1 MKSPNMMSTTG
12 RIPVIAAPSP
22 IPEIPASEIGAS
34 ITRSGPNSSTSPER
48 TLNGVPASAT
58 SSPTMKTEAS
68 RRISSASASF
78 TACDS
83 VSSRVPGWAATALGE
98 DMLVDL
104 ALVRERRGER
114 ELDARVDLLLRLGP
128 DLREH
133 LGRDALLL
141 QPFGEQLDR
150 IAPGLPLRFLR
161 FGAVVAA
168 VDVAD
173 VVTVKA
179 VGVQHQERG
188 PVPTPGALDGKLG
201 SVEHG
206 ADVLAVDLL
215 RWDSERLPAR
225 YEVAGGRLG
234 VVRVFVIEVVFAGV
248 DHRQLP
254 ERRHV
259 HHLVEDALPERAL
272 AEEADRDLV
281 GATHLRGHRCARRD
295 SRRPGDDRVRA
306 EVPVLVVGDV
316 HRAAL
321 AAAIA
326 SLLAEQLGEHAIGRG
341 ALREAVTVTAMR
353 AGDVVV
359 LAERHT
365 DADGDGFLADVEMRE
380 ARHLRTA
387 VELVDALFEGTNRR
401 HPAVRV
407 EPPLDRGI
415 GRELRLPHS
424 AHVAAPAGTPDI
436 WASTSKR
443 TAKSLSSRP
452 IPRAAVRNSFVIA
465 VVGNGTSSSRPS
477 SRARFMSFCIMFT
490 SNHASSGCSRTNGPR
505 YATIGDATTLASS
518 TSTAVSRGMPL
529 FSASST
535 PSLNASICTA
545 RLRFVAIFIVTAA
558 PFGPTWKTFG
568 PIASRIGFTRANTS
582 ASPPTITDSFPCSSV
597 MTEPDTGASSI
608 CAPSSAT
615 FSAIARVLAR
625 VVVDMS
631 T

>member
-1 MKSPNMMSTTG
+1 MTSVMKSPNMMSTTG

-22 IPEIPASEIGAS
+22 IPEIPASEIGES

-104 ALVRERRGER
+104 VLVRVRRGER
-114 ELDARVDLLLRLGP
+114 ELDARLDLLLRLGP
-128 DLREH
+128 DLRER
-133 LGRDALLL
+133 LGHDALLP
-141 QPFGEQLDR
+141 QPPSEQLDR
-150 IAPGLPLRFLR
+150 IALGLPLRFLL

-173 VVTVKA
+173 VVSVEA

-188 PVPTPGALDGKLG
+188 PVPATGARDGAHG
-201 SVEHG
+201 GVEHR

-215 RWDSERLPAR
+215 GRDSERLAPR

-234 VVRVFVIEVVFAGV
+234 VVRVLVVEVVFAGV
-248 DHRQLP
+248 DHGQLP
-254 ERRHV
+254 ERCHV

-281 GATHLRGHRCARRD
+281 GAAHLRGHRSARRD
-295 SRRPGDDRVRA
+295 SGRPADDRVRA
-306 EVPVLVVGDV
+306 EVSVLVVCNV

-321 AAAIA
+321 AAAVA
-326 SLLAEQLGEHAIGRG
+326 RLLAEQLGEHAVGRG
-341 ALREAVTVTAMR
+341 ALRKAMTVTAMR

-359 LAERHT
+359 LAECLA
-365 DADGDGFLADVEMRE
+365 DADGDGFLADVEVRE
-380 ARHLRTA
+380 ARHLRAA

-407 EPPLDRGI
+407 EPSLDRGI
-415 GRELRLPHS
+415 GREFRLPHS
-424 AHVAAPAGTPDI
+424 AHVAAPSVTPDI
-436 WASTSKR
+436 WARTSKR

-477 SRARFMSFCIMFT
+477 SRARFMSFCIILT
-490 SNHASSGCSRTNGPR
+490 LNHASSGIFKINGPR
-505 YATIGDATTLASS
+505 YCTIGDAITLCVS
-518 TSTAVSRGMPL
+518 TSTAVSRAIPL

-535 PSLNASICTA
+535 PSQKASICTA
-545 RLRFVAIFIVTAA
+545 RLRFVPIFITSAR
-558 PFGPTWKTFG
+558 PLSPTCVTFG
-568 PIASRIGFTRANTS
+568 PISSKSGFTFSKVSFR
-582 ASPPTITDSFPCSSV
+582 PPTITESFPSCSV
-597 MTEPDTGASSI
+597 ITLPETGESTMSPPFSLTLA
-608 CAPSSAT
+608 AT
-615 FSAIARVLAR
+615 SRL
-625 VVVDMS
+625 
-631 T
+631 